1 MLIEEMLDSIV
12 RTEEEGERLEQEAKA
27 EAKEKVQAA
36 VAEQLEAMREAKEQ
50 AKLKRTEKAVLGDA
64 EGKAQAELILEQAKK
79 DGEALKK
86 SVNIQEEAKA
96 LAAAFEARYVRR

>member
-12 RTEEEGERLEQEAKA
+12 RTEEEGERLEQAAKA
-27 EAKEKVQAA
+27 EAKEKVQAV

-50 AKLKRTEKAVLGDA
+50 AKLKRTEKDVTGDA
-64 EGKAQAELILEQAKK
+64 EGKAQAALILEQAKK

-86 SVNIQEEAKA
+86 SVDIQEEAKTLA
-96 LAAAFEARYVRR
+96 LAFEERYVRR